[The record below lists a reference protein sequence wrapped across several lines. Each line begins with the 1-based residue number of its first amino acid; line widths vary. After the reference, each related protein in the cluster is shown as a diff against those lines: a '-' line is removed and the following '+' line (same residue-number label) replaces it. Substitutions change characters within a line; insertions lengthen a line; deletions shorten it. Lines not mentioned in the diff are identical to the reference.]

1 VNSTRL
7 FEIVHE
13 DADILVVNKPAGL
26 VVHPSKTGE
35 LSSLI
40 GRVRLYLGHGEGR
53 LVNRLD
59 RETSGLV
66 LVAKSAGVASE
77 LGRLLAGSE
86 VEKEYLAIVHGCLAV
101 EHQRIVAPL
110 GKDDASSVAI
120 KDCVRADGAPA
131 ETALERVRTFEREG
145 RAFSLLRVRPATG
158 RKHQIRIHLASVGHP
173 IVGDKIYGGD
183 EGAYL
188 RLVVGALTDDDRS
201 WLILEHHAL
210 HAVALRFTW
219 RDRVWVFEAPV
230 DERFGGFAGM
240 EPSDRTILFATA
252 CVSAPTD

>member
-1 VNSTRL
+1 M
-7 FEIVHE
+7 FEVVHE

-40 GRVRLYLGHGEGR
+40 GRVRLHLGHGEGR

-66 LVAKSAGVASE
+66 LVAKSADVASE
-77 LGRLLAGSE
+77 LGRLLAGTG
-86 VEKEYLAIVHGCLAV
+86 VEKEYLAVAHGRV
-101 EHQRIVAPL
+101 TPGRRRIVAPL
-110 GKDDASSVAI
+110 GKDTASAVAI
-120 KDCVRADGAPA
+120 KDCVRVDGALA
-131 ETALERVRTFEREG
+131 ETEIDLVRTFERDG
-145 RAFSLLRVRPATG
+145 GTFSLLHVRPTTG
-158 RKHQIRIHLASVGHP
+158 RKHQIRIHLAHIGHP

-188 RLVVGALTDDDRS
+188 RLVVGALTDDDRRR
-201 WLILEHHAL
+201 LILEHHGL

-219 RDRVWVFEAPV
+219 RDRYWQFEARA
-230 DERFGGFAGM
+230 DERFAGFAGID
-240 EPSDRTILFATA
+240 PSDRTTIPATA
-252 CVSAPTD
+252 CVSEPAD

>member
-7 FEIVHE
+7 FEIVHD

-77 LGRLLAGSE
+77 L
-86 VEKEYLAIVHGCLAV
+86 EYLAIVHGCLAV

-110 GKDDASSVAI
+110 GRDDASSVAI

-131 ETALERVRTFEREG
+131 ETAVERVRTFERDG

-201 WLILEHHAL
+201 RLILEHHAL

-219 RDRVWVFEAPV
+219 RDRVWVFEAAV